1 MTIKAIF
8 STIAIAAIST
18 MASAQTTEFKV
29 KGLKVIFKPSTKQ
42 TVSAM
47 MFFKGGTGNY
57 TQEQE
62 GIESLA
68 LAATTECGTSKYNK
82 DAFKDMADKYGVNL
96 NGSSSYDYG
105 DISMSCVKPYF
116 DKGWDLFAQA
126 VTNPIFDEKEL
137 GMLQQKLI
145 SGLKEQEGDP
155 DTKLSDM
162 AMGSTFK
169 GTRYAFRPE
178 GKPETMEKFSKDAVA
193 AYYSKTLLNANRM
206 ILVVVGNLSVED
218 LKAKIEAAFGNLPSN
233 TITTMDAPHNLQI
246 SNNTLN
252 SEDRKLATNYIMGV
266 MGAPESTT
274 PTFNAYRLAVNILSD
289 KLFEEVRTKR
299 NLSYAPYAYVS
310 GGFQPFSVIYVTT
323 SKPKEAVTVMVDE
336 IKRLRNNGFK
346 ELELRDAKS
355 QFATSYFMKNES
367 TGAIARSLGV
377 AEIKATWKNEDTFLD
392 QINAVSL
399 SQVQQTFKEYADGI
413 KWNYLGDAA
422 LSDKAA
428 FEMKTK

>member
-18 MASAQTTEFKV
+18 MATAQTTEFTV

-42 TVSAM
+42 TVSAV

-57 TQEQE
+57 GQEQE
-62 GIESLA
+62 GIESLT
-68 LAATTECGTSKYNK
+68 LSATTECGTSKYNK
-82 DAFKDMADKYGVNL
+82 DDFKDMADKYGVNL
-96 NGSSSYDYG
+96 GGSSSYDYG
-105 DISMSCVKPYF
+105 NISMSCVKPYF

-162 AMGSTFK
+162 AMSTTFK

-178 GKPETMEKFSKDAVA
+178 GKPETMEKFTKDAVA
-193 AYYSKTLLNANRM
+193 GYYNRTLLNVNRM
-206 ILVVVGNLSVED
+206 ILVVVGNLSIED
-218 LKAKIEAAFGNLPSN
+218 LKTKIEKAFGALPN
-233 TITTMDAPHNLQI
+233 NVVATMDAPRSFQVNA
-246 SNNTLN
+246 NTLN

-266 MGAPESTT
+266 MGAPEATT
-274 PTFNAYRLAVNILSD
+274 PMFNAYRLAVDILSD

-310 GGFQPFSVIYVTT
+310 GGFRPFAAIYVSTT
-323 SKPKEAVTVMVDE
+323 KPKDAVTVMVDE
-336 IKRLRNNGFK
+336 VKRLRNNGFK
-346 ELELRDAKS
+346 EIELRDAKN

-377 AEIKATWKNEDTFLD
+377 AEIKGTWKNEDTFLD

-399 SQVQQTFKEYADGI
+399 SQMQQVFKDYADGI

-422 LSDKAA
+422 LSDKTA